1 MVMKF
6 KALKL
11 SPLFS
16 KHVAVSFI
24 VVFFSTFSLGEDL
37 FDAIHG
43 LRRIKLSMSVQTHK
57 DSTIKNEFANIITE
71 VFAMLLWSEN
81 PNKKN
86 MSKHCIIL

>member
-1 MVMKF
+1 MVTRF

-11 SPLFS
+11 SLLFS

-24 VVFFSTFSLGEDL
+24 ILFFTTFSLGEDL
-37 FDAIHG
+37 VDAIHRLIG
-43 LRRIKLSMSVQTHK
+43 IKLSMSVQTHK

-71 VFAMLLWSEN
+71 VFAIILWSEN